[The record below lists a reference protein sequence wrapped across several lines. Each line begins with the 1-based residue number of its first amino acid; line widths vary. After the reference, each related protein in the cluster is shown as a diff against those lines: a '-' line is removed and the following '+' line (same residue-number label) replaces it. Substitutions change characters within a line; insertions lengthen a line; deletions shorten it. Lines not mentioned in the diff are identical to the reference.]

1 MNKKCNQEDTKGNNY
16 PRLAIIG
23 AGNMASCIVGG
34 LVNSNDHNYFSDNIT
49 VSDPKNKKLSS
60 LQQQFGITINT
71 NNSKAC
77 KEADIVIL
85 AVKPQVI
92 KMVVAEIKP
101 VLTHRPLVISVAA
114 GITSRQLTKWLGED
128 IPVVRAMPN
137 TPALVRN
144 GATGLYANTVVSR
157 RQREQAESILSAI
170 GYTTWVEEESLMDTV
185 TAVSGSGPAYFFL
198 LMEAMIDAGVKQGL
212 TQSIAKQLTLQ
223 TALGAA
229 ALAKSS
235 DVDVAELRRRVTSPG
250 GTTEQ
255 AIQYF
260 QQANFAQIVTDAM
273 DACAERSRQLA
284 KAFD

>member
-1 MNKKCNQEDTKGNNY
+1 MNKKCNKEDTKENNC

-23 AGNMASCIVGG
+23 AGNMASCIIGG
-34 LVNSNDHNYFSDNIT
+34 LINSNDHNYFSDNIT
-49 VSDPKNKKLSS
+49 VSDPKNKKLIS
-60 LQQQFGITINT
+60 LQQQFGIAINT
-71 NNSKAC
+71 NNSEAC

-114 GITSRQLTKWLGED
+114 GITSGKLAKWLGKD

-212 TQSIAKQLTLQ
+212 TKSIAKQLTLQ

-235 DVDVAELRRRVTSPG
+235 DADVAELRRRVTSPG

-273 DACAERSRQLA
+273 DVCAERSRQLA

>member
-49 VSDPKNKKLSS
+49 VSGPKNKKLSS

-157 RQREQAESILSAI
+157 QQREQAESILSAI
-170 GYTTWVEEESLMDTV
+170 GYTTWVEEESLMDAL